1 MKIVDVSGM
10 RAIEQKCFD
19 QGISASELMDRAGFG
34 VANRVHSILEEFRTK
49 PKSIFI
55 LAGPGNNGGD
65 GLVAASYLSDYRYDI
80 TIYLPFG
87 SKEHVSKIDDLI
99 DKGVNILY
107 PEDDINDTE
116 LFALLSGID
125 VVVDAIL
132 GTGKSRKLDDSLLRI
147 LDIVNEAKRISPT
160 LIVVSVDIPTGIN
173 PDTGELDESS
183 ILSDFT
189 LTLGFPKFGLFN
201 APGIAS
207 VGILEVIDIGIP
219 GVIAEDRN
227 EELITVDSVKSLLP
241 KRPLDSHKG
250 TYGKVLVV
258 AGSERYIGAA
268 KLACESALRVGAG
281 LVTLA
286 IPRNLQPSIST
297 SLTEI
302 TYLPLP
308 DDSDEF
314 ITDAPDLILDEL
326 PRYDAVLIGCG
337 LGQSF
342 AVQQLLKQT
351 LFSNRFPEIQTILDA
366 DALNIMAESPEW
378 WTYVNNNTIVTPHPG
393 EMSRL
398 TGLEVT
404 HINGNRLNVA
414 RENSKK
420 WSKTV
425 ILKGPYSVISS
436 VDGPVRVSPF
446 INPVL
451 ASAGTG
457 DVLAGMVAGFVAQGL
472 SNFDAASLGVF
483 VHGSAGKWLRENV
496 GDTGVHASDLLLELP
511 YEISRL
517 KEALI

>member
-1 MKIVDVSGM
+1 MKIVDVNGM
-10 RAIEQKCFD
+10 RAIEQECFD
-19 QGISASELMDRAGFG
+19 QGISASELMDKAGFG
-34 VANRVHSILEEFRTK
+34 VANRVHNILDELKTK
-49 PKSIFI
+49 PKSILI

-99 DKGVNILY
+99 NRGVNILY
-107 PEDDINDTE
+107 PEDDVDNAQ
-116 LFALLSGID
+116 LRVLLSDMDMVI
-125 VVVDAIL
+125 DAIL
-132 GTGKSRKLDDSLLRI
+132 GTGKSRKLEGSLLKI

-189 LTLGFPKFGLFN
+189 LTLGCPKFGLFN
-201 APGIAS
+201 APGLAS
-207 VGILEVIDIGIP
+207 VGMLDVIDIGIP
-219 GVIAEDRN
+219 ESITEDYN
-227 EELITVDSVKSLLP
+227 EELITVDNVKSLLP

-258 AGSERYIGAA
+258 AGSERYVGAA
-268 KLACESALRVGAG
+268 KLACESALRVGTG

-286 IPRNLQPSIST
+286 IPRNLRPSISN

-308 DDSDEF
+308 DDSDELML
-314 ITDAPDLILDEL
+314 DGPDLILDKL
-326 PRYDAVLIGCG
+326 PGYNAVLIGCG

-351 LFSNRFPEIQTILDA
+351 LFSNRFPEIPIILDA
-366 DALNIMAESPEW
+366 DALNVMANTPEW
-378 WTYVNNNTIVTPHPG
+378 WTYINNNTIVTPHPG

-398 TGLEVT
+398 TGLKVGD
-404 HINGNRLNVA
+404 INRDRLNVA

-436 VDGPVRVSPF
+436 ADGPVRVSPF

-457 DVLAGMVAGFVAQGL
+457 DVLAGIVSGFVAQGL
-472 SNFDAASLGVF
+472 SNFDAATLGVF
-483 VHGSAGKWLRENV
+483 VHGSAGKWLKENV
-496 GDTGVHASDLLLELP
+496 GDTGVLASDLLLELP

>member
-1 MKIVDVSGM
+1 M
-10 RAIEQKCFD
+10 
-19 QGISASELMDRAGFG
+19 
-34 VANRVHSILEEFRTK
+34 
-49 PKSIFI
+49 
-55 LAGPGNNGGD
+55 
-65 GLVAASYLSDYRYDI
+65 
-80 TIYLPFG
+80 
-87 SKEHVSKIDDLI
+87 
-99 DKGVNILY
+99 
-107 PEDDINDTE
+107 
-116 LFALLSGID
+116 
-125 VVVDAIL
+125 
-132 GTGKSRKLDDSLLRI
+132 
-147 LDIVNEAKRISPT
+147 
-160 LIVVSVDIPTGIN
+160 
-173 PDTGELDESS
+173 
-183 ILSDFT
+183 
-189 LTLGFPKFGLFN
+189 
-201 APGIAS
+201 
-207 VGILEVIDIGIP
+207 
-219 GVIAEDRN
+219 
-227 EELITVDSVKSLLP
+227 
-241 KRPLDSHKG
+241 
-250 TYGKVLVV
+250 
-258 AGSERYIGAA
+258 
-268 KLACESALRVGAG
+268 
-281 LVTLA
+281 
-286 IPRNLQPSIST
+286 
-297 SLTEI
+297 
-302 TYLPLP
+302 
-308 DDSDEF
+308 
-314 ITDAPDLILDEL
+314 

-351 LFSNRFPEIQTILDA
+351 LFSNRFPEIPTILDA

-420 WSKTV
+420 WNKTV

-496 GDTGVHASDLLLELP
+496 GDTGVLASDLLLELP